1 MHWEVGGDQKKV
13 KVCPHSAVVH
23 PSIAPSPTHDADWCS
38 IMWMDGDTPPHPHH
52 SYILHVST
60 SPDKLHVQKAAIAN
74 NGPGRTSSAVWWVGG
89 KKMKKKETWSN
100 GSVTPGTV
108 ATQASVRRGTCGEY
122 CSHHHLITLHHTG
135 ESSSGA
141 ADDICL

>member
-1 MHWEVGGDQKKV
+1 MMLTG
-13 KVCPHSAVVH
+13 
-23 PSIAPSPTHDADWCS
+23 APSCG
-38 IMWMDGDTPPHPHH
+38 WMAIPRLPIITATYYMSP
-52 SYILHVST
+52 LT
-60 SPDKLHVQKAAIAN
+60 PDKLHVQKAAIAN

-108 ATQASVRRGTCGEY
+108 ATQASVRSGTCSEY

-135 ESSSGA
+135 ESF
-141 ADDICL
+141 